1 MLSKS
6 SALSPLF
13 EREQDPSI
21 PFMGP
26 CSLDRTQG
34 SRPFLD
40 RVAVVQRPQGR
51 RGWAAGLTGRTER
64 CARRLSSNARTAAER
79 TVNSVFVGPWSAAFY
94 RGCDSSSGLAKRILR
109 LQQALE
115 LLALVL
121 GACLKLAAVEPA
133 AAATQLARSMDVTRM
148 PGLAARTPQCG
159 TAEPSF

>member
-1 MLSKS
+1 
-6 SALSPLF
+6 
-13 EREQDPSI
+13 
-21 PFMGP
+21 MGP
-26 CSLDRTQG
+26 CYWTEPKG
-34 SRPFLD
+34 PVPFLD
-40 RVAVVQRPQGR
+40 RLAVAQRPQGR

-94 RGCDSSSGLAKRILR
+94 HGCDSSSGLAKRILR

-148 PGLAARTPQCG
+148 PGLAARTGVLGRRRRARPIEDAG
-159 TAEPSF
+159 ERRHAVM